1 MIAARTSKTFN
12 HTRRYFKI
20 FIISL
25 ILKNRKKKSEIKS
38 FLIVVVIYKN
48 CGRCDIFHLFNTHT
62 LFIFGLLFQSNSI
75 LMNKNNYKIDFSF
88 FDGFPDMC
96 FIVNETGEI
105 KIFNDAASKR
115 LELDGKNPD
124 LFFDYVELCDRSEA
138 ENIYKNSL
146 TNSKTA
152 EYETR
157 LFFQKHFINVK
168 LTFIPYPSDGTKE
181 KLMLIT
187 ARDISEEKSKET
199 DLMRFFNVAE
209 NTVNPLQITDLNGKM
224 IYVNRAFEKAS
235 GYTKEELIGKNP
247 RIFGSGKNSSKF
259 WDKMWATIT
268 SGKEWVGEVENQK
281 KNGEPYF
288 TQLLVSPIID
298 KTGKVTGYF
307 GIHRDLTEKRT
318 LERQLIH
325 TQKMESIGTLAAG
338 IAHEVGNP
346 LASISALVQVAQRTS
361 NDPFVNEKLGLVK
374 SQVTRI
380 SKIIRDLV
388 DFSRPSNY
396 ELELTDVNKV
406 IQEAVEIT
414 KVGTK
419 AKNISFETKLNPELP
434 MLPLIADQIQQ
445 VFVNIL
451 LNAVD
456 AISEKKSESS
466 LDRIVVT
473 SESDGDFII
482 LKFSDT
488 GIGIKEENLVKVFEP
503 FFTTKKEGKGTGLG
517 LWVSYGIIKSFQGD
531 IKIQS
536 KIKEGTTFTIKL
548 PVH

>member
-1 MIAARTSKTFN
+1 
-12 HTRRYFKI
+12 
-20 FIISL
+20 
-25 ILKNRKKKSEIKS
+25 
-38 FLIVVVIYKN
+38 
-48 CGRCDIFHLFNTHT
+48 
-62 LFIFGLLFQSNSI
+62 
-75 LMNKNNYKIDFSF
+75 MNNNYKIDFSL
-88 FDGFPDMC
+88 FDGFLDMC
-96 FIVNETGEI
+96 FLIDEIGDI
-105 KIFNDAASKR
+105 KIFNSAASKR
-115 LELDGKNPD
+115 LSLNGKRPD

-138 ENIYKNSL
+138 ENIYKNSFKNNR
-146 TNSKTA
+146 TG
-152 EYETR
+152 EFETR
-157 LFFQKHFINVK
+157 LFFNKQFINVK
-168 LTFIPYPSDGTKE
+168 LTFIPYPSSETKE

-187 ARDISEEKSKET
+187 ARDISEEKKKET
-199 DLMRFFNVAE
+199 DLIRFFNVAE

-224 IYVNRAFEKAS
+224 IYVNRAFENAS
-235 GYTKEELIGKNP
+235 GYSKEELIGKNP

-259 WDKMWATIT
+259 WDKMWATIS

-298 KTGKVTGYF
+298 KSGKVTGYF

-396 ELELTDVNKV
+396 ELELTDINKV
-406 IQEAVEIT
+406 INEAVEIT

-419 AKNISFETKLNPELP
+419 AKDIIFETKLNPDIP
-434 MLPLIADQIQQ
+434 MLPLISDQIQQ

-456 AISEKKSESS
+456 AISDKKKSNG
-466 LDRIVVT
+466 INKITVT
-473 SESDGDFII
+473 SENDGDNLI
-482 LKFSDT
+482 LNFSDSGT
-488 GIGIKEENLVKVFEP
+488 GIKEENLVKVFEP

-536 KIKEGTTFTIKL
+536 KSGEGTTFTIKL
-548 PVH
+548 PIN